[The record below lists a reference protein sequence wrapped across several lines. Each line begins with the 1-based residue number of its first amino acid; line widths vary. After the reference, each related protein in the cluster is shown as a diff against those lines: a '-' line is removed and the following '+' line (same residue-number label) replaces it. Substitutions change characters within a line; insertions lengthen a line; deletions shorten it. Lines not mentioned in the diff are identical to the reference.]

1 MIPQA
6 TVLCKQLRLS
16 SVHIGRSGR
25 VILLIQGIGSIV
37 SIFFFAIVPL
47 VIALTLFVAF
57 SQTQIDI
64 HRKRKYHSCGML
76 IHGEVPAEA
85 VFTN

>member
-1 MIPQA
+1 MRWLYLIFGEVGA
-6 TVLCKQLRLS
+6 IGSIALS
-16 SVHIGRSGR
+16 IL
-25 VILLIQGIGSIV
+25 LLIQGIGSIV

-57 SQTQIDI
+57 LQTQIDV

-76 IHGEVPAEA
+76 IHGEVPA
-85 VFTN
+85 